1 MTTRKSWN
9 RSRRCYWSGK
19 ANPVLVA
26 VLGAALAACA
36 TPAPTPK
43 VVDAPPAVDQAAKAA
58 QERPPEV
65 KRLKRKIAIGRFTN
79 ETLYGRALLT
89 GAQLDA
95 MGRQTGDILSA
106 RLVETN
112 RFIVLERPDIA
123 AVTREAAIGGTP
135 QNLVGANALI
145 VGSLTEFGR
154 QTEGQSGFL
163 SRTKRQVARAKVDLR
178 LIDPA
183 NGVAFFAASGTG
195 EASTESGTVMGFG
208 SKTAYDATLNDRAIS
223 AAIADVMN
231 VLVNQLE
238 ARPWQSDVLD
248 VDGRK
253 VVISGGARQ
262 GLKPGHELVILTR
275 GKSVK
280 SQQTGFMIELPAT
293 EVARVRVVST
303 FGSDETN
310 EGAITS
316 VESGQVLAQD
326 RAKLIVREGSQ

>member
-1 MTTRKSWN
+1 VTTRKSWN
-9 RSRRCYWSGK
+9 RSRRRYWSGK
-19 ANPVLVA
+19 ANSVWVA
-26 VLGAALAACA
+26 VFGAALAACA

-58 QERPPEV
+58 QERLPEV

-106 RLVETN
+106 RLVETK

-123 AVTREAAIGGTP
+123 AVTREGAIGGTP

-145 VGSLTEFGR
+145 IGSLTEFGR

-183 NGVAFFAASGTG
+183 TGVAFFAASGTG

-262 GLKPGHELVILTR
+262 GLKPGQELAILTR

-293 EVARVRVVST
+293 EVARVRVIST

>member
-1 MTTRKSWN
+1 MTATRLCDPTK
-9 RSRRCYWSGK
+9 RYRRFGLRHL
-19 ANPVLVA
+19 AVA
-26 VLGAALAACA
+26 MLLASLAACA
-36 TPAPTPK
+36 TPPQPA
-43 VVDAPPAVDQAAKAA
+43 VVDAPAAVDQAAKAA
-58 QERPPEV
+58 AQQPPAV
-65 KRLKRKIAIGRFTN
+65 KRLKRKVAIGRFTN
-79 ETLYGRALLT
+79 ETLYGRALLS

-123 AVTREAAIGGTP
+123 VIEREGSRIDTP

-178 LIDPA
+178 LIDPTT
-183 NGVAFFAASGTG
+183 GVAFFAA
-195 EASTESGTVMGFG
+195 SGTVMGFG

-223 AAIADVMN
+223 TAIADVMN

-238 ARPWQSDVLD
+238 ARPWQSDVLE
-248 VDGRK
+248 VQGNT
-253 VVISGGARQ
+253 VIISGGQRQ
-262 GLKPGHELVILTR
+262 GLAPGQELIILAR

-280 SQQTGFMIELPAT
+280 SRQTGFMIELPAT
-293 EVARVRVVST
+293 EVARIRVVST
-303 FGSDETN
+303 FGTDETN
-310 EGAITS
+310 EGAITAIL
-316 VESGQVLAQD
+316 SGRVRAND
-326 RAKLIVREGSQ
+326 RAKLIVQEATR

>member
-1 MTTRKSWN
+1 VTATPLCDLTKRYR
-9 RSRRCYWSGK
+9 RSGRRHL
-19 ANPVLVA
+19 AVA
-26 VLGAALAACA
+26 MLLASLAACA
-36 TPAPTPK
+36 TPPPQPA
-43 VVDAPPAVDQAAKAA
+43 VVDAPAAVDQAAKAA
-58 QERPPEV
+58 AQQPPV

-79 ETLYGRALLT
+79 ETLYGRALLS

-123 AVTREAAIGGTP
+123 VIEREGSRIDTP

-178 LIDPA
+178 LIDPTT
-183 NGVAFFAASGTG
+183 GVAFFAASGTG
-195 EASTESGTVMGFG
+195 QASTESGTVMGFG

-223 AAIADVMN
+223 TAIADVMN

-238 ARPWQSDVLD
+238 ARPWQSDVLE
-248 VDGRK
+248 VQGNT
-253 VVISGGARQ
+253 VIISGGQRQ
-262 GLKPGHELVILTR
+262 GLAPGQELIILAR

-280 SQQTGFMIELPAT
+280 SRQTGFMIELPAT
-293 EVARVRVVST
+293 EVARIRVIST
-303 FGSDETN
+303 FGTDETN
-310 EGAITS
+310 EGAITAIQ
-316 VESGQVLAQD
+316 SGRVRETD
-326 RAKLIVREGSQ
+326 RAKLIVQEAIR

>member
-1 MTTRKSWN
+1 VTATPLCDLTKRYR
-9 RSRRCYWSGK
+9 RSGRRHL
-19 ANPVLVA
+19 AVA
-26 VLGAALAACA
+26 MLLASLAACA
-36 TPAPTPK
+36 TPPPQPA
-43 VVDAPPAVDQAAKAA
+43 VVDAPAAVDQAAKAA
-58 QERPPEV
+58 AQQPPAV

-79 ETLYGRALLT
+79 ETLYGRALLS

-123 AVTREAAIGGTP
+123 VIEREGSRIDTP

-178 LIDPA
+178 LIDPTT
-183 NGVAFFAASGTG
+183 GVAFFAASGTG
-195 EASTESGTVMGFG
+195 QASTESGTVMGFG

-223 AAIADVMN
+223 TAIADVMN

-238 ARPWQSDVLD
+238 ARPWQSDVLE
-248 VDGRK
+248 VQGNT
-253 VVISGGARQ
+253 VIISGGQRQ
-262 GLKPGHELVILTR
+262 GLAPGQELIILAR

-280 SQQTGFMIELPAT
+280 SRQTGFMIELPAT
-293 EVARVRVVST
+293 EVARIRVIST
-303 FGSDETN
+303 FGTDETN
-310 EGAITS
+310 EGAITAIQ
-316 VESGQVLAQD
+316 SGRVRETD
-326 RAKLIVREGSQ
+326 RAKLIVQEAIR